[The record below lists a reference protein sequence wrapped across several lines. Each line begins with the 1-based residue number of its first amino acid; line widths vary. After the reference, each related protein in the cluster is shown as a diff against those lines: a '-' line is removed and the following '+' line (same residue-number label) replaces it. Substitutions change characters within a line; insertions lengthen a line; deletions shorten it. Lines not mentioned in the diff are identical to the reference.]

1 MSEWKSRIVGEDDV
15 DPEELLANPMNW
27 RVHPKHQQKALE
39 DMLNEVGWVQRVIV
53 NQQTGHVVDG
63 HARVTL
69 ALRREE
75 PTIPVLYVD
84 LSLEEEKKVL
94 ATLDPIG
101 AMAVADES
109 ILRQLLDEILLPSD
123 LQGLIEGTAQTGIIG
138 EEGNVSDQDDS
149 NQEPRAITVKIGA
162 NEDSIGLIRETL
174 EEWSKWPGIKISGS
188 GWKH

>member
-109 ILRQLLDEILLPSD
+109 ILRQLLDEISLPSD

-162 NEDSIGLIRETL
+162 NEDSIGLIRDTL

>member
-1 MSEWKSRIVGEDDV
+1 M
-15 DPEELLANPMNW
+15 
-27 RVHPKHQQKALE
+27 
-39 DMLNEVGWVQRVIV
+39 
-53 NQQTGHVVDG
+53 
-63 HARVTL
+63 
-69 ALRREE
+69 
-75 PTIPVLYVD
+75 
-84 LSLEEEKKVL
+84 
-94 ATLDPIG
+94 
-101 AMAVADES
+101 
-109 ILRQLLDEILLPSD
+109 LDEILLPSD

>member
-138 EEGNVSDQDDS
+138 EEGSVSDQDDS